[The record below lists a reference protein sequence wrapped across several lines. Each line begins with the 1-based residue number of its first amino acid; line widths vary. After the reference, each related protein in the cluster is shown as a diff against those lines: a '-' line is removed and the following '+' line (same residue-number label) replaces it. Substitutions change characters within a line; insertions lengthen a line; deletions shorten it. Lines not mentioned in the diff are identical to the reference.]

1 MPVFE
6 YGLARG
12 RSARLLGSPTPGLTL
27 NSAGLRSTLFLM
39 NALLLAALVPF
50 AAAAEGDPRKT
61 PAPLPAEA
69 PPDEYRVVVDE
80 ASEPREPVPP
90 APAPRRRG
98 VARLTSVDAK
108 ERRVVLETE
117 DGGEETLSVPES
129 ARLSFAPDERP
140 LKLEQLRRGDAVAFA
155 AEGGKAARLHLDLCA
170 EGAGQGDENIFAP
183 PPRRARRPRRPPPP
197 EDEGPAYPAADEP
210 DTPMYQSEP
219 PEPKPAP
226 AKQP

>member
-1 MPVFE
+1 MNGF
-6 YGLARG
+6 
-12 RSARLLGSPTPGLTL
+12 LLG
-27 NSAGLRSTLFLM
+27 
-39 NALLLAALVPF
+39 LLLAWP
-50 AAAAEGDPRKT
+50 AAAAEGRKA
-61 PAPLPAEA
+61 PEPLPAKP

-80 ASEPREPVPP
+80 DAAPKEPDEP
-90 APAPRRRG
+90 APAGRPG
-98 VARLTSVDAK
+98 VKRHGLGRLVSVDAK
-108 ERRVVLETE
+108 DRRVVLEHE
-117 DGGEETLSVPES
+117 DGVEETFSVPDS
-129 ARLSFAPDERP
+129 ARLSFASDERP
-140 LKLEQLRRGDAVAFA
+140 LKLDQLRRGDPVAYTVD
-155 AEGGKAARLHLDLCA
+155 GGKAARLHLDLCA

>member
-1 MPVFE
+1 MT
-6 YGLARG
+6 GIA
-12 RSARLLGSPTPGLTL
+12 SPDAAAPKTL

-39 NALLLAALVPF
+39 VGLLLAALVPF

-80 ASEPREPVPP
+80 SSEPREGPPPP
-90 APAPRRRG
+90 ADPKPRRRG
-98 VARLTSVDAK
+98 AARLVSVDAK
-108 ERRVVLETE
+108 ERRVVLETA
-117 DGGEETLSVPES
+117 DGEEETLLVPES
-129 ARLSFAPDERP
+129 ARLSFATDERP

-155 AEGGKAARLHLDLCA
+155 AEGGKAARLHLDLCG
-170 EGAGQGDENIFAP
+170 EGAGQTDDDIFAP
-183 PPRRARRPRRPPPP
+183 PPRRSRRPRRPPPP
-197 EDEGPAYPAADEP
+197 EDDVPAYPAADEP

-219 PEPKPAP
+219 PEPKSGP